1 MLNTDLTENC
11 HKILT
16 VMRIYQDFYLSRFGT
31 CRCKATTTTT
41 PEPPKQ
47 CKDLEG
53 HYCKNDEEC
62 GEGGY
67 CIRWT

>member
-1 MLNTDLTENC
+1 
-11 HKILT
+11 
-16 VMRIYQDFYLSRFGT
+16 MRIYQDFYLSRFGT
-31 CRCKATTTTT
+31 CRCKATTMTTTT

-53 HYCKNDEEC
+53 NYCKNNEEC

-67 CIRWT
+67 CIGWT